1 MLGQRAKQRRVT
13 SLTLM
18 QRRPL
23 AALALIEWTRASLGL
38 DQIGRSEVM
47 LIAIPM
53 PDHATRVLAGVYDP
67 RGLRRNEPLDPAF
80 AINPHQLTRIW
91 ASKGRVRSC
100 AAANENALRGDR
112 KRLPNELWLNRHGGG
127 LLTPM
132 RQNPRR
138 SVLSQTGLRL
148 TRFCLTWFCLTLL
161 HLGEQAFNGH
171 GFKLALSGRRPRPTP
186 PAPERLEGL
195 SKRRSPAGDHAE
207 AVQWRSGI
215 PIRRAHSAKLAQIQ
229 VWLLHQNPNKT
240 AKDIHLLDCW

>member
-132 RQNPRR
+132 RQKIP
-138 SVLSQTGLRL
+138 VDQ
-148 TRFCLTWFCLTLL
+148 FCLRPGFVSRGFVSRGFVSPSSISASKRSTATASSWRS
-161 HLGEQAFNGH
+161 LGVGLVPRHQRQS
-171 GFKLALSGRRPRPTP
+171 ALRVSASGG
-186 PAPERLEGL
+186 ARLETTQKLYNGE
-195 SKRRSPAGDHAE
+195 AE
-207 AVQWRSGI
+207 YRSGGR
-215 PIRRAHSAKLAQIQ
+215 IRPS
-229 VWLLHQNPNKT
+229 
-240 AKDIHLLDCW
+240 